1 MSNRSNGGQTFG
13 DSSHRP
19 RVVIVGA
26 GFGGLWAMRA
36 LGRSPV
42 RSILLDRNNYHMFS
56 PLLYQVAAAEV
67 SAGDI
72 VYPVRSIV
80 RRIRNAEF
88 CLATV
93 QRVDFDR
100 RAVVTDH
107 ATIPFDYLI
116 LATGSVTNFYGVAG
130 ASQHA
135 FLLKDVDQGL
145 ALRNHILRRFEHAMH
160 TKDPEARRRMLTFV
174 IVGGGPTGVE
184 FAGALAELVRGP
196 LAKDYRHMDLASVRV
211 VLLEATNT
219 LLADFPERLR
229 TYARTRLQHMG
240 VDVRLRANVQRI
252 TNTDLLLSDGTVL
265 PTETAV
271 WTAGVRGDPLAR
283 DWGMTTARNGRVE
296 VLPTLQLAQ
305 HPNIYVV
312 GDLALGMKDGQ
323 PLPMIAPVAIQ
334 QGVHAARN
342 IARQI
347 SGREPIPFRYRDP
360 GAMVTIG
367 RNAAVAR
374 VGKLSLT
381 GFPAWLTWLSV
392 HLAKLIGFRNRIL
405 VLINWAWDYFLY
417 ERAVRLIMPNL
428 DARDMRGP
436 ESSTGTSAGVER
448 EPTTSRAAAIAQPE

>member
-1 MSNRSNGGQTFG
+1 
-13 DSSHRP
+13 
-19 RVVIVGA
+19 
-26 GFGGLWAMRA
+26 MRA
-36 LGRSPV
+36 LARSPV
-42 RSILLDRNNYHMFS
+42 QSILLDRNNYHMFS

-93 QRVDFDR
+93 QRVDFVR
-100 RAVVTDH
+100 RTVVTDH

-130 ASQHA
+130 ASQYA

-145 ALRNHILRRFEHAMH
+145 ALRNHILCRFEHAMQA
-160 TKDPEARRRMLTFV
+160 KDPEVRRRMLTFV

-184 FAGALAELVRGP
+184 FAGALAELIRGP
-196 LAKDYRHMDLASVRV
+196 LVKDYPHMDFTTVKV

-219 LLADFPERLR
+219 LLADLPERLR
-229 TYARTRLQHMG
+229 LYAQARLLRMG
-240 VDVRLRANVQRI
+240 VDVRLRATVQRI
-252 TNTDLLLSDGTVL
+252 TNTDVFLSDGSVV

-271 WTAGVRGDPLAR
+271 WTAGVRGDPLVKE
-283 DWGMTTARNGRVE
+283 WGVTTARNGRVE

-305 HPNIYVV
+305 HPNVYVV

-342 IARQI
+342 ITRQI
-347 SGREPIPFRYRDP
+347 TGREPVPFRYRDP

-374 VGKLSLT
+374 LGKISMT

-405 VLINWAWDYFLY
+405 VLINWAWDYFLS
-417 ERAVRLIMPNL
+417 ERAVRLIMPNIQRPYMGRQENAAGIAGRT
-428 DARDMRGP
+428 DHEPVGERAPAIVHP
-436 ESSTGTSAGVER
+436 E
-448 EPTTSRAAAIAQPE
+448 

>member
-1 MSNRSNGGQTFG
+1 
-13 DSSHRP
+13 
-19 RVVIVGA
+19 
-26 GFGGLWAMRA
+26 MRA
-36 LGRSPV
+36 LAHSPV
-42 RSILLDRNNYHMFS
+42 QAILLDRNNYHMFS

-88 CLATV
+88 CLAAV
-93 QRVDFDR
+93 QRVDFVQR
-100 RAVVTDH
+100 TVVTDH

-130 ASQHA
+130 ASLHA

-145 ALRNHILRRFEHAMH
+145 ALRNHILRRFEYAMH
-160 TKDPEARRRMLTFV
+160 AKDPEAQRRMLTFV

-184 FAGALAELVRGP
+184 FAGALAELIRGP
-196 LAKDYRHMDLASVRV
+196 LVKDYRHMDLTTVKV

-219 LLADFPERLR
+219 LLADLPERLR
-229 TYARTRLQHMG
+229 TYAKTRLQRMG

-252 TNTDLLLSDGTVL
+252 TSTEVFLSDGTVV

-271 WTAGVRGDPLAR
+271 WTAGVRGDPLVKE
-283 DWGMTTARNGRVE
+283 WGVTTARNGRVE
-296 VLPTLQLAQ
+296 VLPTLQLAH
-305 HPNIYVV
+305 HPNVYVV

-342 IARQI
+342 VARQI
-347 SGREPIPFRYRDP
+347 AGREPVPFRYRDP

-374 VGKLSLT
+374 LGKLSMT

-417 ERAVRLIMPNL
+417 ERAVRLILPNIEPPH
-428 DARDMRGP
+428 MRRP
-436 ESSTGTSAGVER
+436 ENTAGNAGGVEH
-448 EPTTSRAAAIAQPE
+448 EPVGARTTAIAHPE